1 MKAKFAIFLG
11 GLMLLL
17 SVSSCVGYYQ
27 DHGHRPQRG
36 NHHGHHKKGHNK
48 HYKKGH
54 NKHHKSNGRHRGGH

>member
-17 SVSSCVGYYQ
+17 SVSSCVGYYH
-27 DHGHRPQRG
+27 DRRPQRG
-36 NHHGHHKKGHNK
+36 HHNGYHKKGHNK

-54 NKHHKSNGRHRGGH
+54 NKHHKGNGRNRGGH

>member
-1 MKAKFAIFLG
+1 MKTKFAIFLG

-17 SVSSCVGYYQ
+17 SVSSCVGYYH

-54 NKHHKSNGRHRGGH
+54 NKHHKGNGRNRGGH